1 MSPAST
7 QRRKRG
13 LNPVPK
19 ENVSFT
25 APLDQAP
32 PAGFVSVTR
41 VIPVWGGGRKWEKK
55 SLFHK
60 FVRRESQVEM
70 AGPDSVPAAG
80 HQGCRHLS
88 LARFGGPK
96 APP

>member
-41 VIPVWGGGRKWEKK
+41 VIPVWGGGGQKMGKEITFPQVCEKGK
-55 SLFHK
+55 
-60 FVRRESQVEM
+60 
-70 AGPDSVPAAG
+70 P
-80 HQGCRHLS
+80 
-88 LARFGGPK
+88 GGDGWTRQRPCSRTSGMQT
-96 APP
+96 P